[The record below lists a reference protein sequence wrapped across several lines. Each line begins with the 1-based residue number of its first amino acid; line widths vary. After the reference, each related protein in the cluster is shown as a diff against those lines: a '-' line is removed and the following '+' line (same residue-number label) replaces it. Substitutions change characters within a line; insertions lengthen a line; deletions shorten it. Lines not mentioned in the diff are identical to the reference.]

1 MVSPTARGIVAASPI
16 QTSRT
21 VQRGT
26 QSGRGT
32 NPKAKTAIFGIAM
45 PSSSTGHAAAAPTRA
60 ESMVFSAGSVWPNS
74 ATTAQPKIAELMR
87 PRDRL
92 MSANRAWIT
101 AIELTSQQDRCR
113 RESVNARLNPA

>member
-1 MVSPTARGIVAASPI
+1 
-16 QTSRT
+16 
-21 VQRGT
+21 
-26 QSGRGT
+26 
-32 NPKAKTAIFGIAM
+32 M

-74 ATTAQPKIAELMR
+74 ATTAQPKIAEVMR

-101 AIELTSQQDRCR
+101 AIELKVSKIAAGGNRPM
-113 RESVNARLNPA
+113 RL